1 MKVLPFTI
9 PKPEPSGLIYQED
22 HEWLFYDQLHQHE
35 ELQISYIVKGSGTL
49 IVSEAISSYSEGD
62 VFVIGGNVPH
72 VFKSDQDLPEKSFM
86 KSVFFTQTA
95 FGDDFFNLSETE
107 VFRGFF
113 ERSQSGFQIISD
125 LEVLHKLFH
134 QLKTASKLGRL
145 IILLQILN
153 RIQQSQFREL
163 ASGSVQAQL
172 SLKQGERSRRV
183 FNFTMTNYS
192 SDISLDRIAEV
203 AHMTKTAFCK
213 YFKKRT
219 NKTYNQFLNEYRIE
233 MVIKDMRAHPDK
245 SISRIAFDCGFG
257 SVSNFN
263 KTFKR
268 IKACTPL
275 QMRL

>member
-49 IVSEAISSYSEGD
+49 IVSEAINAYSEGD

-72 VFKSDQDLPEKSFM
+72 LFKSDLDLPEKSFM
-86 KSVFFTQTA
+86 QSLFFTQTA
-95 FGDDFFNLSETE
+95 FGVDFFHLSETE
-107 VFRGFF
+107 ILQGFF
-113 ERSQSGFQIISD
+113 KSSQLGLQVISD

-134 QLKTASKLGRL
+134 QLKSATKLERL
-145 IILLQILN
+145 IILLQMIN
-153 RIQQSQFREL
+153 AIQQSQFREL
-163 ASGSVQAQL
+163 ASGRIQAQL
-172 SLKQGERSRRV
+172 SLKQGERLRQV
-183 FNFTMTNYS
+183 FDFTMSYYDS
-192 SDISLDRIAEV
+192 EISLDRVAEV

-219 NKTYNQFLNEYRIE
+219 NKTYYQFLNEYRIE
-233 MVIKDMRAHPDK
+233 MVVKAMRLHPER
-245 SISRIAFDCGFG
+245 SMSQIAYDCGFG

-268 IKACTPL
+268 IKGCTPG
-275 QMRL
+275 QMRA